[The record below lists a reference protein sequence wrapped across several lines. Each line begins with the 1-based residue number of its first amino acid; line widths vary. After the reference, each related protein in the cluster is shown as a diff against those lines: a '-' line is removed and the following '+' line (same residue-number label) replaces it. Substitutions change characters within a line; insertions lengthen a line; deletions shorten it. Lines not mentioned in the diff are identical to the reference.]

1 MNLPPTLEGTP
12 FASIVARLERRA
24 ELPPLKSKP
33 EAPLVLYYHGG
44 IAPNRLPLSV
54 IEMLPRL
61 GGRACLRFAGYGPA
75 GYIQRL
81 LDLGSGSGSSP
92 RTVEYLGQLPQRSD
106 VQGLVES
113 ADIGG
118 AVAHLAHDDVL
129 LALTQDRQARAGR

>member
-1 MNLPPTLEGTP
+1 ELGFSADRLR
-12 FASIVARLERRA
+12 IVWNMPRRA

-106 VQGLVES
+106 L
-113 ADIGG
+113 I
-118 AVAHLAHDDVL
+118 AV
-129 LALTQDRQARAGR
+129 